1 MPTVTQIVAIGDFSD
16 GSYLKGKKWTPIV
29 DFDFNGNTS
38 GDSVANVK
46 VTGTFTDIEGNAGKP
61 KNCTTNKAGQCSIYG
76 KKRKYADKEGT
87 DYSTFV
93 LVSIVTADRTELNPK
108 FEMIVTWI
116 EDEKGTLY

>member
-16 GSYLKGKKWTPIV
+16 GSYLRRKKWIPIV
-29 DFDFNGNTS
+29 DFDFIAKTS
-38 GDSVANVK
+38 GDSVANIKVK
-46 VTGTFTDIEGNAGKP
+46 GTFTDIEGNAGKP
-61 KNCTTNKAGQCSIYG
+61 KICTTNKAGQCSLYG
-76 KKRKYADKEGT
+76 KKIKYALKKGT

-93 LVSIVTADRTELNPK
+93 LVSIVTDRTELNPK